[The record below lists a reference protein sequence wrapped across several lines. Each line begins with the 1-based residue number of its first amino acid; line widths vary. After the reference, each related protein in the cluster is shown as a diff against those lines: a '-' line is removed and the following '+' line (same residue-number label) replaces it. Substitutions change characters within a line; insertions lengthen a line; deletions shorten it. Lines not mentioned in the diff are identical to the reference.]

1 MKAELDDIIKGLDD
15 SVVLEKLRAFPDLF
29 RPLFVY
35 DDKERLTAGNVY
47 LQVQQDLLTRSVL
60 CRKSD
65 ASSGNLCVFRKWVV
79 RPR

>member
-47 LQVQQDLLTRSVL
+47 L
-60 CRKSD
+60 
-65 ASSGNLCVFRKWVV
+65 
-79 RPR
+79 